1 MRIFFRYLSLF
12 FLLLF
17 PLAFAGCGTEKTAG
31 EEKEI
36 VLAAGRDLSPGE
48 KDPYYSTVI
57 LKTWE
62 SLVGISDDGKV
73 MPMLAESW
81 ESNAEKTEWIFHLKK
96 GVKFHD
102 GGSFDAHAARE
113 NIYRVTHMGYKP
125 SSFYGYLVSRIYPG
139 LVRYEA
145 DDDYTLHLYF
155 ERPVPMLIYRM
166 AGWGS
171 AMFSPA
177 SFDRET
183 GDFTKIAAGTG
194 PFQIIDRKADDYT
207 LLSRFDGYHGEKA
220 KAKRIRIR
228 VITSAEARYSAMRSG
243 EVQGVLDLGGLTPMM
258 VRELM
263 RTKDFSV
270 DSAHS
275 TISHYLSVNGGRFPF
290 SDERMRRALDLAI
303 DRGKIVKYYFA
314 GFGTPTRSFLNSTNP
329 FSRPEPPIY
338 DPAEAKALAREVL
351 GDARC
356 EVKFL
361 LPQYGAERYPYKVIS
376 EFLQAELKDL
386 GLDVKIVMVDGL
398 TSRKMMKEG
407 DYDLAIGT
415 RGLGNLDPT
424 SLLREFFHSDGA
436 TNLASHFC
444 YANPKI
450 DAAFDALTHTYEI
463 EDRQVLYHEIL
474 EELLLHPAVIPLLED
489 ENLAVCSK
497 KITGYHA
504 AVYGITLDKVAWKE

>member
-17 PLAFAGCGTEKTAG
+17 PLAFAGCGDAPKTG

-62 SLVGISDDGKV
+62 SLVGISDEGKV

-102 GGSFDAHAARE
+102 GVSFDAHAARE
-113 NIYRVTHMGYKP
+113 NFYRVTHMGYKP

-263 RTKDFSV
+263 RTEDFSV

-290 SDERMRRALDLAI
+290 SDERMRRALDLA
-303 DRGKIVKYYFA
+303 
-314 GFGTPTRSFLNSTNP
+314 
-329 FSRPEPPIY
+329 IY

-424 SLLREFFHSDGA
+424 SLLREFFHSEGA

-463 EDRQVLYHEIL
+463 EDRQVLYHEIR